1 MVKFGHL
8 YWLKL
13 KGAHFS
19 QLLRQRSIFWKSWDC
34 LSYNCMQVYPD
45 ILACKYIRVH
55 FLRFQ
60 SLQNTK
66 YPLILACNTKR
77 GNWVQYY
84 LEGKINF
91 GVIFELKNTTCIKAK
106 FDFSTMRL
114 WKVSFKWNSE
124 QKYVKFGLN

>member
-8 YWLKL
+8 YRLKL

-66 YPLILACNTKR
+66 YPLILACNTKW
-77 GNWVQYY
+77 GNWVPKHWFSKSFRYNFFYRIEKYY
-84 LEGKINF
+84 DYAILSILEKLF
-91 GVIFELKNTTCIKAK
+91 KTS
-106 FDFSTMRL
+106 FSQFIQLSCFLT
-114 WKVSFKWNSE
+114 FK
-124 QKYVKFGLN
+124 K

>member
-8 YWLKL
+8 YRLKL

-77 GNWVQYY
+77 GNWVHLYFSYSNNLITKYNCIDGCNSNYSHYY
-84 LEGKINF
+84 LDHIFDLLIASCKIT
-91 GVIFELKNTTCIKAK
+91 IFQK
-106 FDFSTMRL
+106 FVF
-114 WKVSFKWNSE
+114 
-124 QKYVKFGLN
+124 